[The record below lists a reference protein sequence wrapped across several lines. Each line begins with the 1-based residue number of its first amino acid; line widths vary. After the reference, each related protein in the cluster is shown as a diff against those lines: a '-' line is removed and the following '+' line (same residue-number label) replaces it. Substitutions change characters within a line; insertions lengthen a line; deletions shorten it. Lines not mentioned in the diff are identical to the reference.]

1 VRWLG
6 IIGFLA
12 ALAALP
18 AAAIDASRP
27 CLDLPADNRGV
38 DGSLVQPAAPQPLL
52 TQDQCDSMKTHE
64 LRALLLEVP
73 QEREDPMQ
81 LSIGV
86 KNRSGMLR
94 FKIPF
99 SF

>member
-1 VRWLG
+1 MRWLG
-6 IIGFLA
+6 TIGFLP

-18 AAAIDASRP
+18 AGAIEASRP

-38 DGSLVQPAAPQPLL
+38 DDSLVQTTAPQPLL
-52 TQDQCDSMKTHE
+52 TQDQCDSLKTHE
-64 LRALLLEVP
+64 LRALLFEIP
-73 QEREDPMQ
+73 QAREDPVQ

-94 FKIPF
+94 LKIPF

>member
-6 IIGFLA
+6 IIGFLP

-38 DGSLVQPAAPQPLL
+38 DEALVQPAAPQPLL
-52 TQDQCDSMKTHE
+52 TQNQCDSLRTHE
-64 LRALLLEVP
+64 FRALLLEIP
-73 QEREDPMQ
+73 QDGEDPMQ
-81 LSIGV
+81 LSVGV

-94 FKIPF
+94 LKIPF

>member
-6 IIGFLA
+6 IIGFLP
-12 ALAALP
+12 ALAPLSAD
-18 AAAIDASRP
+18 AIDASRP

-38 DGSLVQPAAPQPLL
+38 DDSLVQTATPQPLL
-52 TQDQCDSMKTHE
+52 TEDQCESMKTHE
-64 LRALLLEVP
+64 LRALLFEIP

-81 LSIGV
+81 LSLGV